1 MIVAYWMIVI
11 ILGLAL
17 TLALGETVVEL
28 WKSERWREN

>member
-17 TLALGETVVEL
+17 TLALGETFIEL
-28 WKSERWREN
+28 WESDK

>member
-17 TLALGETVVEL
+17 ILALGETVVEL
-28 WKSERWREN
+28 WKSER

>member
-17 TLALGETVVEL
+17 ALAFGETVVEL
-28 WKSERWREN
+28 WKSER

>member
-17 TLALGETVVEL
+17 ALALGETVIEL
-28 WKSERWREN
+28 WKSER